1 MKTEICSSM
10 AMNKKVEE
18 EKGKILK
25 EMRNLREDYS
35 QLQNEKISQIEEISL
50 QKIEIDKMRGVLA
63 MNE

>member
-1 MKTEICSSM
+1 M